1 MVDVDTLARNY
12 YQAQQLDQAKINEL
26 LALDGSS
33 SFTNQ
38 GNQQTRVAKRSSFVS
53 TFFIGIAATLFL
65 AISLVITLNLDSS
78 ASLGERVADEIAMN
92 HLRNLAVE
100 YSSGD
105 INKISAAMTELGFS
119 LRQPASSALA
129 GLTLIG
135 ARYCSIQGQI
145 AAQLK
150 YQDQDKKITTLYQT
164 QSNPLLENLAF
175 SDEDHDGVQI
185 IIWREGDIV
194 YGLARQ

>member
-1 MVDVDTLARNY
+1 MVDVDTLTRNY

-33 SFTNQ
+33 SFTNK
-38 GNQQTRVAKRSSFVS
+38 GNQQARVAKRSSFVL
-53 TFFIGIAATLFL
+53 TFIGIAATLFL

-78 ASLGERVADEIAMN
+78 ASLSERVADEITMN
-92 HLRNLAVE
+92 HLMNLAVE
-100 YSSGD
+100 YSSSD
-105 INKISAAMTELGFS
+105 INQISAAMTELGFS
-119 LRQPASSALA
+119 LRQPTRSELA

-150 YQDQDKKITTLYQT
+150 YQDQNKKITTLYQT

-185 IIWREGDIV
+185 IVWREGDIV
-194 YGLARQ
+194 YGLAR